1 MSQPSEME
9 NQAHVLFHKFL
20 QGKKCTETL
29 NAFRELCTELQLD
42 HTDFQ
47 HLYQKLKGSLNYWK
61 AKALWTKLDK
71 RASHSDY
78 GQGQA
83 CSGTKCLV
91 LGAGP
96 CGLRTAIEL
105 AFLGAKVILIEKRDT
120 FSRNNVLHLWPFT
133 IHDLKTLGAK
143 KFYGKFCSGC
153 LDHISIRQLQLML
166 LKVALILGIEIHVN
180 VEFKGLIEPPK
191 NQEKKTGWK
200 AELLPANHPVTEF
213 EFDVLV
219 SAGGSNFIPNGF
231 KKKEMRGKLAI
242 GITAN
247 FVNRHSSAE
256 AKVEEISGVASLYNQ
271 KFFQQLHNETG
282 IDLENIVYY
291 KDDTHYFVMTAK
303 KQSLLKYG
311 VIRQDQRETNALLNT
326 HNMDKKSLL
335 RYAHQAADFCT
346 NHQLPD
352 LEFALNH
359 RGDPDVAMFDFT
371 CMYRSENAALVR
383 ERHGHRLLVALVGDC
398 LVEPFWPLGTGI
410 ARGFLAALD
419 AAWLVRGWGMGTAP
433 LELLAERESIYQLL
447 SQTKPENTHK
457 KVTLYSIDPFTRYPN
472 LNLNFF
478 KANQVKHL
486 YDVGD
491 TAKMERISLSSE
503 DIHRNDTLGDVEQ
516 LLSWCKEQIEGYG
529 NVKVVDL
536 TTSWRNGLALCA
548 LLHKFRPNLIDF
560 ESLKET
566 NVAENNQLAFD
577 IAEREFGIPPIMTGT
592 EMATATS
599 PDKLSMVMYLTQLKD
614 IFKDSSPEHQTV
626 SKKSITILSAKSALL
641 FLSNLRKTTA
651 SRHTSQAN
659 QENKAEEEMKQQ
671 NNDSNPV
678 AGTET
683 GSSAGGRGDFRS
695 LTCEDGPDA
704 SNINQGSAHNTQ
716 DSITAPGSSEVCYFC
731 NQRVYVVERFSAE
744 GKFFHRGCFK
754 CHLCKATLRLGGY
767 AFHSGDGQFYCVPH
781 YNSHALGSMQFNK
794 PEDHP
799 SEELDFL
806 DGVQEI
812 ESVADRVPG
821 QPTKVVEFPV
831 TDGDADQETKE
842 PIRHEEQREDGM
854 EGNVGE
860 EEGEDGEKDSEE
872 IQPCGKGLQT
882 VVEDNGSPL
891 SGSSIE
897 EIPEPAVGSPAALDL
912 PVLSDEIAGSLSGD
926 SVRLSH
932 PDVTRTLEQTDRTS
946 EEGPGVNRHLTVLP
960 VVRVD
965 QLAPEG
971 SSDHTESKESISL
984 PSQLS
989 LPSSQPQ
996 IISEEKSRGDVVVSG
1011 NGSQTPRKKLALSS
1025 TVKHK
1030 LARLHTSSE
1039 SDTETQE
1046 DEMQSE
1052 DNSDNRGLSESGGL
1066 LVPDSA
1072 VFKGSE
1078 PEDTEQECQDDSS
1091 PVLRATHRSSI
1102 NEQARKSLVYWNMP
1116 CSDIEEDADNG
1127 DPEPRPSSQ
1136 QPIQTQITQ
1145 EKTPQEKGSAP
1156 DASSK
1161 PKFRLPS
1168 FNVFSRLSR
1177 RQKTSKD
1184 NERSS
1189 VQTAKPDP
1197 PTAQTPPS
1205 PQRQVSFPRIDDNE
1219 SGEEDEEEI
1228 DLSSDEDTE
1237 YITEQPIKAKLTPE
1251 EIAERLT
1258 TWRLNAY
1265 QRRAKEEEIAR
1276 FAKAQSIQRRLTEIE
1291 QMFHELEERG
1301 VLLEEEIRMSKG
1313 EQSI

>member
-503 DIHRNDTLGDVEQ
+503 DIHRNGKPLSNTLGDVEQ

-536 TTSWRNGLALCA
+536 TASWRNGLALCA

-614 IFKDSSPEHQTV
+614 IFKDSSPGKGFNYTLQSLIQRTALHKVMKSHTQRDTHTHTHTYIHKKRETQIHLETHNVRESHTLSQTDAHPNT
-626 SKKSITILSAKSALL
+626 KSERPTHSER
-641 FLSNLRKTTA
+641 RK
-651 SRHTSQAN
+651 
-659 QENKAEEEMKQQ
+659 
-671 NNDSNPV
+671 
-678 AGTET
+678 
-683 GSSAGGRGDFRS
+683 GGKRY
-695 LTCEDGPDA
+695 
-704 SNINQGSAHNTQ
+704 
-716 DSITAPGSSEVCYFC
+716 VCYFC

-767 AFHSGDGQFYCVPH
+767 AFHSGDGSWDRRATLLTRTKDR
-781 YNSHALGSMQFNK
+781 SHWERSA
-794 PEDHP
+794 
-799 SEELDFL
+799 
-806 DGVQEI
+806 
-812 ESVADRVPG
+812 G
-821 QPTKVVEFPV
+821 Q
-831 TDGDADQETKE
+831 A
-842 PIRHEEQREDGM
+842 
-854 EGNVGE
+854 
-860 EEGEDGEKDSEE
+860 
-872 IQPCGKGLQT
+872 
-882 VVEDNGSPL
+882 
-891 SGSSIE
+891 
-897 EIPEPAVGSPAALDL
+897 AASPARCC
-912 PVLSDEIAGSLSGD
+912 LSVPSNFCFYFRFPAASGAKTN
-926 SVRLSH
+926 LFF
-932 PDVTRTLEQTDRTS
+932 
-946 EEGPGVNRHLTVLP
+946 
-960 VVRVD
+960 
-965 QLAPEG
+965 
-971 SSDHTESKESISL
+971 
-984 PSQLS
+984 PSQ
-989 LPSSQPQ
+989 
-996 IISEEKSRGDVVVSG
+996 
-1011 NGSQTPRKKLALSS
+1011 
-1025 TVKHK
+1025 H
-1030 LARLHTSSE
+1030 H
-1039 SDTETQE
+1039 
-1046 DEMQSE
+1046 
-1052 DNSDNRGLSESGGL
+1052 
-1066 LVPDSA
+1066 
-1072 VFKGSE
+1072 
-1078 PEDTEQECQDDSS
+1078 
-1091 PVLRATHRSSI
+1091 
-1102 NEQARKSLVYWNMP
+1102 
-1116 CSDIEEDADNG
+1116 
-1127 DPEPRPSSQ
+1127 
-1136 QPIQTQITQ
+1136 
-1145 EKTPQEKGSAP
+1145 
-1156 DASSK
+1156 
-1161 PKFRLPS
+1161 
-1168 FNVFSRLSR
+1168 
-1177 RQKTSKD
+1177 
-1184 NERSS
+1184 
-1189 VQTAKPDP
+1189 
-1197 PTAQTPPS
+1197 
-1205 PQRQVSFPRIDDNE
+1205 
-1219 SGEEDEEEI
+1219 
-1228 DLSSDEDTE
+1228 
-1237 YITEQPIKAKLTPE
+1237 
-1251 EIAERLT
+1251 
-1258 TWRLNAY
+1258 
-1265 QRRAKEEEIAR
+1265 
-1276 FAKAQSIQRRLTEIE
+1276 
-1291 QMFHELEERG
+1291 
-1301 VLLEEEIRMSKG
+1301 
-1313 EQSI
+1313 

>member
-153 LDHISIRQLQLML
+153 LDHISKCPRSKCACVYMCVCVYLSVCVC
-166 LKVALILGIEIHVN
+166 VASVAIPSE
-180 VEFKGLIEPPK
+180 
-191 NQEKKTGWK
+191 TGWK

-478 KANQVKHL
+478 KANQV
-486 YDVGD
+486 
-491 TAKMERISLSSE
+491 S
-503 DIHRNDTLGDVEQ
+503 NDTLGDVEQ

-536 TTSWRNGLALCA
+536 TASWRNGLALCA

-651 SRHTSQAN
+651 SRHTSQV
-659 QENKAEEEMKQQ
+659 
-671 NNDSNPV
+671 NNSYLL
-678 AGTET
+678 
-683 GSSAGGRGDFRS
+683 
-695 LTCEDGPDA
+695 LTSC
-704 SNINQGSAHNTQ
+704 
-716 DSITAPGSSEVCYFC
+716 EVCYFC

-767 AFHSGDGQFYCVPH
+767 AFHSGDG
-781 YNSHALGSMQFNK
+781 
-794 PEDHP
+794 E
-799 SEELDFL
+799 
-806 DGVQEI
+806 
-812 ESVADRVPG
+812 
-821 QPTKVVEFPV
+821 
-831 TDGDADQETKE
+831 
-842 PIRHEEQREDGM
+842 
-854 EGNVGE
+854 
-860 EEGEDGEKDSEE
+860 
-872 IQPCGKGLQT
+872 
-882 VVEDNGSPL
+882 
-891 SGSSIE
+891 
-897 EIPEPAVGSPAALDL
+897 
-912 PVLSDEIAGSLSGD
+912 
-926 SVRLSH
+926 
-932 PDVTRTLEQTDRTS
+932 
-946 EEGPGVNRHLTVLP
+946 
-960 VVRVD
+960 
-965 QLAPEG
+965 
-971 SSDHTESKESISL
+971 
-984 PSQLS
+984 
-989 LPSSQPQ
+989 
-996 IISEEKSRGDVVVSG
+996 
-1011 NGSQTPRKKLALSS
+1011 
-1025 TVKHK
+1025 
-1030 LARLHTSSE
+1030 
-1039 SDTETQE
+1039 
-1046 DEMQSE
+1046 
-1052 DNSDNRGLSESGGL
+1052 
-1066 LVPDSA
+1066 
-1072 VFKGSE
+1072 
-1078 PEDTEQECQDDSS
+1078 
-1091 PVLRATHRSSI
+1091 
-1102 NEQARKSLVYWNMP
+1102 
-1116 CSDIEEDADNG
+1116 
-1127 DPEPRPSSQ
+1127 
-1136 QPIQTQITQ
+1136 
-1145 EKTPQEKGSAP
+1145 
-1156 DASSK
+1156 
-1161 PKFRLPS
+1161 
-1168 FNVFSRLSR
+1168 
-1177 RQKTSKD
+1177 
-1184 NERSS
+1184 
-1189 VQTAKPDP
+1189 
-1197 PTAQTPPS
+1197 
-1205 PQRQVSFPRIDDNE
+1205 
-1219 SGEEDEEEI
+1219 
-1228 DLSSDEDTE
+1228 
-1237 YITEQPIKAKLTPE
+1237 
-1251 EIAERLT
+1251 
-1258 TWRLNAY
+1258 
-1265 QRRAKEEEIAR
+1265 
-1276 FAKAQSIQRRLTEIE
+1276 
-1291 QMFHELEERG
+1291 
-1301 VLLEEEIRMSKG
+1301 
-1313 EQSI
+1313 